1 MRDANLFK
9 SDGRFSRLLCDPC
22 RGSIR
27 SRTLFVSTDAAPN
40 HWFILQA
47 QDASAILNKLVERD
61 IITSTRRDG
70 VRFSFHVYND
80 MDDVNAA
87 LTVLEDNLEFMV
99 RS

>member
-1 MRDANLFK
+1 MIHTGINPIANARRF
-9 SDGRFSRLLCDPC
+9 DGRSA
-22 RGSIR
+22 R
-27 SRTLFVSTDAAPN
+27 SLVVL
-40 HWFILQA
+40 HA

-61 IITSTRRDG
+61 IVTSTRRDG
-70 VRFSFHVYND
+70 ARFSFHVYNT